1 MSHSSAWQ
9 RVGRHV
15 LDFKGLFL
23 AGFAAMVAVTAG
35 QLSGPLLIRSI
46 IDDSIPK
53 GDLRGMMLRAL
64 AYFIIIVAMGILQW
78 FASVTIARL
87 GLEVVTRVKKE
98 VFAHFLRLPV
108 SYFDLHPVGELMS
121 RTESDTERI
130 KELFSRTAITLVTDL
145 LLFAGILAVCFALDA
160 KLTFWIAII
169 TPPLVVLI
177 ILAFDRLR
185 VFYDRHRVL
194 YASIQAKLT
203 EFVQGFEVLAA
214 FGRRQWAHAKLMA
227 DSKTRRDNDIKS
239 TMFEFVAMGFLGFAL
254 GPLFMAAVVA
264 TLAPQIITGALTVG
278 TLLVFLEYGRRIFEP
293 LMGIAENIRAIQQAR
308 VSLARIHS
316 ILELPVEDL
325 GRDREARFESE
336 IEFRNV
342 WFAYKGEEWVLQDL
356 SFVIPRGGMVA
367 LVGPSGSG
375 KTTAVGLLTR
385 FYLPQRGQI
394 LVDGVPLEDIALP
407 AWRRLIGLVLQDPYL
422 FPGTILENVRVY
434 DEDLVPARVSGALTK
449 VQALDFVERLPGG
462 LDSEIT
468 VGGSNISAGERQ
480 LLSFARAVAFD
491 PQIII
496 LDEAT
501 ASIDVRTERK
511 IREGLGGL
519 VSGRTAVV
527 VAHRLSSVLR
537 ADMILFFKDGRI
549 AARGT
554 HEGLFASFPEYAE
567 LVRLQFPD
575 TVGGAEA
582 MVPGAA
588 PAGAYP

>member
-1 MSHSSAWQ
+1 
-9 RVGRHV
+9 
-15 LDFKGLFL
+15 
-23 AGFAAMVAVTAG
+23 
-35 QLSGPLLIRSI
+35 
-46 IDDSIPK
+46 
-53 GDLRGMMLRAL
+53 
-64 AYFIIIVAMGILQW
+64 
-78 FASVTIARL
+78 
-87 GLEVVTRVKKE
+87 
-98 VFAHFLRLPV
+98 
-108 SYFDLHPVGELMS
+108 
-121 RTESDTERI
+121 
-130 KELFSRTAITLVTDL
+130 
-145 LLFAGILAVCFALDA
+145 
-160 KLTFWIAII
+160 
-169 TPPLVVLI
+169 
-177 ILAFDRLR
+177 
-185 VFYDRHRVL
+185 
-194 YASIQAKLT
+194 
-203 EFVQGFEVLAA
+203 
-214 FGRRQWAHAKLMA
+214 
-227 DSKTRRDNDIKS
+227 
-239 TMFEFVAMGFLGFAL
+239 
-254 GPLFMAAVVA
+254 
-264 TLAPQIITGALTVG
+264 
-278 TLLVFLEYGRRIFEP
+278 
-293 LMGIAENIRAIQQAR
+293 
-308 VSLARIHS
+308 
-316 ILELPVEDL
+316 
-325 GRDREARFESE
+325 
-336 IEFRNV
+336 
-342 WFAYKGEEWVLQDL
+342 
-356 SFVIPRGGMVA
+356 PRGGMVA

-434 DEDLVPARVSGALTK
+434 DEDLVPARVSGALIK

-468 VGGSNISAGERQ
+468 VGGGNISAGERQ

-554 HEGLFASFPEYAE
+554 HEVLFASFPEYAE

-582 MVPGAA
+582 LVLGTA